1 MTETLKPVRP
11 RDAASLLIYRE
22 GTHGVE
28 VVMGRRSDRARF
40 KPGVYVFPGGGL
52 EAADARVTP
61 LSPLAADIPSKIAVR
76 GSVRRAHALA
86 LAAIR
91 ETYEETGLIVG
102 AAGDVGA
109 SSNPSWAA
117 LRARRLAP
125 ALDKLAYLGR
135 AITPSIQPIRFHARF
150 FAVAHQHVHG
160 DFGDEGE
167 LSDLQW
173 VPIVNATKFEIMGVT
188 LLMLESLT
196 HFLSAP
202 QTYRAPFLSFQ
213 RGKRTLQW
221 A

>member
-1 MTETLKPVRP
+1 MSAPRVTSAPRP
-11 RDAASLLIYRE
+11 IRR
-22 GTHGVE
+22 
-28 VVMGRRSDRARF
+28 GRRYARAGW
-40 KPGVYVFPGGGL
+40 P
-52 EAADARVTP
+52 
-61 LSPLAADIPSKIAVR
+61 
-76 GSVRRAHALA
+76 
-86 LAAIR
+86 
-91 ETYEETGLIVG
+91 
-102 AAGDVGA
+102 
-109 SSNPSWAA
+109 
-117 LRARRLAP
+117 P

-202 QTYRAPFLSFQ
+202 QTYQAPFLSFQ